1 MKPIQKAL
9 TFLLLAIGLA
19 ACAAGT
25 GTEWSRPDTSAEQ
38 RAKDETDC
46 ARIGDQKAFDASF
59 RPRVYGVGPGLKVE
73 SPSYS
78 ERSSD
83 MYFYTNECML
93 QRGYRLVPIQPKAG

>member
-1 MKPIQKAL
+1 MMMKPP
-9 TFLLLAIGLA
+9 FMLLAMLALA
-19 ACAAGT
+19 ACTPGT
-25 GTEWSRPDTSAEQ
+25 ATEWARPDTTLEQ
-38 RAKDETDC
+38 QAKDEADC

-59 RPRVYGVGPGLKVE
+59 RPRVYGMGANLRVE

-93 QRGYRLVPIQPKAG
+93 QRGYRLVPVTPKS